1 MKKFILTVSVCLVLS
16 TISFAQKDSTNKQH
30 RSPEQR
36 AQQMTQG
43 YTKRLSLTEDQKS
56 KIYNIYLEHLKKME
70 AVKEQ
75 KVKGERGSMKAAME
89 EIDTQI
95 NSILTDEQR
104 KQLEEIKKQRQ
115 AKMEERKAK
124 GPNKEKN
131 KQE

>member
-1 MKKFILTVSVCLVLS
+1 MKKFILTVSVCLMLS

-30 RSPEQR
+30 RTPEQR

-70 AVKEQ
+70 AVK
-75 KVKGERGSMKAAME
+75 ATME

-95 NSILTDEQR
+95 NSILTDEQK
-104 KQLEEIKKQRQ
+104 KQWEEIKKQRQ

-124 GPNKEKN
+124 GPKKEKN